1 VQFQFVLLS
10 DTIYSPLSRE
20 LTSNSIIQESGDDDQ
35 SKHKLKTIVAVEVQD
50 LKNGATHYWS
60 LEKFRFLFLLFFFF
74 FLLNPLNTFKL
85 SNI

>member
-1 VQFQFVLLS
+1 MQFQFVLLS

-20 LTSNSIIQESGDDDQ
+20 LSSNSIIQESDDQ

-60 LEKFRFLFLLFFFF
+60 LEKFRFLFLFFFF
-74 FLLNPLNTFKL
+74 N
-85 SNI
+85 

>member
-20 LTSNSIIQESGDDDQ
+20 LSSNSIIQESDDQ

-60 LEKFRFLFLLFFFF
+60 LEKFRFLFLFFFF
-74 FLLNPLNTFKL
+74 N
-85 SNI
+85 